1 MNKAVGKWRDIS
13 FRSEKNQK
21 VVCVH
26 SREAREYARVLES
39 DKLVVSYEACY
50 KLDLERYQFVS
61 LLDIR
66 KDYYDV
72 EWATDFVIHY
82 ADGSMGIREI
92 VTEAMLSKRANIEKL
107 EFSRRYW
114 SASESVKDWKIVL
127 MSRKEN

>member
-1 MNKAVGKWRDIS
+1 MDKARGKRRDIS

-26 SREAREYARVLES
+26 SREAREYARSLET
-39 DKLVVSYEACY
+39 DDMVVSYEACQS
-50 KLDLERYQFVS
+50 LDRERYQFVS
-61 LLDIR
+61 PIDIR
-66 KDYYDV
+66 KDYFEV
-72 EWATDFVIHY
+72 EWATDFVLHF
-82 ADGSMGIREI
+82 ADGSIGIREI

-127 MSRKEN
+127 MEKGD

>member
-1 MNKAVGKWRDIS
+1 MDKTGKKCRDIS
-13 FRSEKNQK
+13 FRSEKNQM

-39 DKLVVSYEACY
+39 DELVVSYEACY

-66 KDYYDV
+66 KDYFEI

-82 ADGSMGIREI
+82 SDGSMGIREI